1 MLKVGEA
8 APEFEVQDQDG
19 RAVRLSD
26 YRGKWLVL
34 YFYPRDMTLGC
45 TKEAIGFRDMKRRL
59 EAIGADV
66 LGISTDA
73 EDAHRHFV
81 AKCSLNFRLLVDPG
95 RKVCRAY
102 GALGPITGFLD
113 TASRLTYVID
123 PQGKVALTYRFVNPL
138 NHAVKVVNDIERA
151 QADRKDAH

>member
-8 APEFEVQDQDG
+8 APGFEAQDQDG
-19 RAVRLSD
+19 RLVRLSD

-45 TKEAIGFRDMKRRL
+45 TKEAIGFRDVKKRL
-59 EAIGADV
+59 DSLNADV

-73 EDAHRHFV
+73 EAAHRHFT
-81 AKCSLNFRLLVDPG
+81 AKCSLNFRLLVDPD

-123 PQGKVALTYRFVNPL
+123 PQTKVALTYRFVNPL
-138 NHAVKVVNDIERA
+138 NHAMKVVNDIEHA
-151 QADRKDAH
+151 QADRKSAH